1 MKCPDGMLRCENCG
15 QDVRIVPDYNP
26 LDDVLEAQVKGSM
39 DGTSTPLDDYE
50 YKAEVSHSDRRRRNA
65 GSTTSGRR
73 TSTGKNGANQ
83 TERERRRRQAER
95 RKALRRKRRRMVL
108 GILFV
113 FLILSG
119 VLLYVLYQNSYAGQV
134 KKGNKAALEQNFDEA
149 IAYYQ
154 RA

>member
-1 MKCPDGMLRCENCG
+1 M
-15 QDVRIVPDYNP
+15 QI
-26 LDDVLEAQVKGSM
+26 
-39 DGTSTPLDDYE
+39 
-50 YKAEVSHSDRRRRNA
+50 RRNGSVGGARQNA
-65 GSTTSGRR
+65 GRLCAE
-73 TSTGKNGANQ
+73 NGG
-83 TERERRRRQAER
+83 
-95 RKALRRKRRRMVL
+95 RMVL

-154 RA
+154 RAIEKNPERPEAYTGLAKIYILESDEQKAEDLFLNAVEKISAEHRVV